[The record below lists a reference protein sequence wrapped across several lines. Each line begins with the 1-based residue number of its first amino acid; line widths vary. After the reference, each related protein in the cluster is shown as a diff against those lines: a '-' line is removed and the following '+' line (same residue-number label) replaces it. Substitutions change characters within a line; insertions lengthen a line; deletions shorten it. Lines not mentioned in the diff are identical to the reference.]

1 MLVMESSERFSD
13 KVFLNGDVYVGNF
26 KGIFPHGKG
35 KYTWSDGMVYE
46 GDWDEGKMTGK
57 GQVFW
62 QSGATFDGDFSGGYL
77 HGFGTFTSADGSVY
91 RGYWR
96 MNIQHGLGRKEYCN
110 SDIYDGSWK
119 EGIHEGRGRY
129 VWSNGNTYIGNWKA
143 GKMCGRGVMKWMSGD
158 LFDGFWLNGF
168 RHGSGC
174 YRFADGSYYFG
185 TWTKG
190 LKDGQGTYYPAG
202 SNDPSL
208 KRKGLLFHS
217 PFLNS
222 EECRVPSPRIKR
234 SLSEKI
240 INSFSKGSSRSQRST
255 PLDEGRSLCDSTSK
269 VSSCYTSCMLSRS
282 SDGCQHEVQDNT
294 TVVFEREY
302 MQGVLIK
309 ERIRKTT
316 GLSYKSK
323 QRNKFHAKKV
333 KKRSCIDIFEGHR
346 SYHLM
351 LNLQLGI
358 RYTVGKITPVP
369 EREVRASD
377 FGKQA
382 RIRMYFPKKGS
393 QFTPAHSSID
403 FYWKDYCPMVFRYLL
418 IL

>member
-1 MLVMESSERFSD
+1 
-13 KVFLNGDVYVGNF
+13 
-26 KGIFPHGKG
+26 
-35 KYTWSDGMVYE
+35 
-46 GDWDEGKMTGK
+46 
-57 GQVFW
+57 
-62 QSGATFDGDFSGGYL
+62 
-77 HGFGTFTSADGSVY
+77 
-91 RGYWR
+91 
-96 MNIQHGLGRKEYCN
+96 
-110 SDIYDGSWK
+110 
-119 EGIHEGRGRY
+119 
-129 VWSNGNTYIGNWKA
+129 
-143 GKMCGRGVMKWMSGD
+143 MKWVSGD

-190 LKDGQGTYYPAG
+190 LKDGQGTYYPTG
-202 SNDPSL
+202 SNAPSL

-222 EECRVPSPRIKR
+222 EECKVPSPRIKR

-240 INSFSKGSSRSQRST
+240 INIFSKGSSQSQRST
-255 PLDEGRSLCDSTSK
+255 PLDEGQSLCDSTSK
-269 VSSCYTSCMLSRS
+269 VSSCNTSYMLSRS

-316 GLSYKSK
+316 GLSYKM
-323 QRNKFHAKKV
+323 

-358 RYTVGKITPVP
+358 SESFHRIAGEQHYVSLDAVADRTTDTRIERSGKRASNWR
-369 EREVRASD
+369 ERDGVLIGRRKRSCGEVRHTR
-377 FGKQA
+377 QA
-382 RIRMYFPKKGS
+382 PD
-393 QFTPAHSSID
+393 Q
-403 FYWKDYCPMVFRYLL
+403 LL
-418 IL
+418 HRFSGEMMIIFVDDVLML